1 MPTNMKLNKE
11 NNMCGGGGGR
21 SQADIDKEAEK
32 AAADR
37 IAAEDAKRTEIEGRA
52 EEKREDI
59 GEAIESRT
67 ERRGARGGSGRRSLF
82 KTGAGGYLGR
92 FG

>member
-1 MPTNMKLNKE
+1 MKLNKE
-11 NNMCGGGGGR
+11 NDMCGGGGR
-21 SQADIDKEAEK
+21 SAADVEAEAAK

-37 IAAEDAKRTEIEGRA
+37 ISAEDAKRTEIEGRA

-67 ERRGARGGSGRRSLF
+67 ESRGARGGSGRRSLF
-82 KTGAGGYLGR
+82 KSGGGGYLGR